1 MKSFFRLRSM
11 QISRRIPLILVLLAF
26 GLLGV
31 SGSVIAA
38 STVDLYQEQ
47 VVVSQNAS
55 QKEQNEAI
63 QSSFAR
69 LLVRVTGI
77 TQVLEY
83 PTVID
88 ELKQGSK
95 YLATFRFEPSDVFFT
110 NVLGEKVPT
119 KLMNLSFDKKTVDAF
134 LVQNRLPVW
143 GEKRPDVLFWIA
155 DRLEGQ
161 DHILADAEESRL
173 ASIVAEQTDIRGI
186 PYLLPIMDLTDSL
199 TLSFS
204 EVYGLFSQDIEVASE
219 RYKPEAILTGRVLA
233 GSDENSY
240 QADWLMLFKGERL
253 RLPTVTGTLEE
264 VIAQGVDLVAQ
275 RLSEQYALILDPLML
290 GNLTLKVSDIQ
301 SLGEFAAL
309 ERYLQTIN
317 IITKATVRSFS
328 GTDVE
333 FNVEISGDQSQL
345 QDVLALDGQ
354 LTPVEEV
361 SLEAQLDNRLVFQW
375 QEKNKP

>member
-1 MKSFFRLRSM
+1 MKSFFHLRSL

-119 KLMNLSFDKKTVDAF
+119 KLMNLTFDKKTVDAF

>member
-1 MKSFFRLRSM
+1 M
-11 QISRRIPLILVLLAF
+11 
-26 GLLGV
+26 
-31 SGSVIAA
+31 
-38 STVDLYQEQ
+38 DLYQEQ

-119 KLMNLSFDKKTVDAF
+119 KLMNLTFDKKTVDAF

-173 ASIVAEQTDIRGI
+173 ATIVAEQTDIRGI

-204 EVYGLFSQDIEVASE
+204 ELYGLFSQDIEVASE

-253 RLPTVTGTLEE
+253 RLPTVTGTLDE

-309 ERYLQTIN
+309 ESYLRTIN

-354 LTPVEEV
+354 LSPVEEV

-375 QEKNKP
+375 QEKK

>member
-83 PTVID
+83 PAVID
-88 ELKQGSK
+88 ELKQGNK

-119 KLMNLSFDKKTVDAF
+119 KLMNLTFDKKTVDAF

-253 RLPTVTGTLEE
+253 RLPTVTGTLDE

-375 QEKNKP
+375 QEKK

>member
-83 PTVID
+83 PAVID

-119 KLMNLSFDKKTVDAF
+119 KLMNLTFDKKTVDAF

>member
-1 MKSFFRLRSM
+1 M